1 MSKLDYIGRPWVAFD
16 ETNKQHRKWFS
27 EFQKSRTWGKCPV
40 RFIVSDDAGD
50 LLTLIQQRLNKF
62 YTEKEFGQISS

>member
-1 MSKLDYIGRPWVAFD
+1 MSRLDYIGRPWVAFD
-16 ETNKQHRKWFS
+16 ETNKQHRKWFA
-27 EFQKSRTWGKCPV
+27 EFQKSKTWGKCPV